1 MLIQQASVEG
11 LVYEEGPRRKKIKMM
26 LILYI
31 TKHNTGKRSTRFGM
45 ETNME
50 ECKG

>member
-26 LILYI
+26 LILI
-31 TKHNTGKRSTRFGM
+31 HNKT
-45 ETNME
+45 
-50 ECKG
+50 